1 MSLLIVGGDS
11 IEALRKRARIGG
23 LRHVE
28 HWSGRK
34 TRDLGKTIPKET
46 TVVVVILDRVN
57 HTLVR
62 KVRQESVR
70 RGIPVLY
77 ERRAHQTGLQDALSM
92 NLKALVDAIGSR
104 GASPS
109 DDAPPHG
116 TRYP

>member
-57 HTLVR
+57 HAFVEKGTAGIR
-62 KVRQESVR
+62 SPWHSSSVR
-70 RGIPVLY
+70 T
-77 ERRAHQTGLQDALSM
+77 A
-92 NLKALVDAIGSR
+92 
-104 GASPS
+104 GASNRIAGRAVYESQGPGRCHRIKRRI
-109 DDAPPHG
+109 ALG
-116 TRYP
+116 